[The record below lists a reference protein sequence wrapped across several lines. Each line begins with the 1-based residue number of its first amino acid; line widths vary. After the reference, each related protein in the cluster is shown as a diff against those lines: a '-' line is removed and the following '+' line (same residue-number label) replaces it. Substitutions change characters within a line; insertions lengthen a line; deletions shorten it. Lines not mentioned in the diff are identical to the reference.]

1 MIRFHLGRICWDF
14 VAAKGGSAPPPPD
27 PYVTAGAQTKSNQDT
42 AAYNNAITHGNT
54 TSPLGSQTYT
64 SRVDPTT
71 GATVYDQSIQLAPDQ
86 QAIYDAQQKQDLG
99 LTNTANGMLGQV
111 QSAYGNPM
119 DTSGI
124 PQVQSSVGQG
134 QYKTGIDTTG
144 VPGVQSDL
152 NLSNLPGLV
161 GASDLVGARKAAAD
175 AVYNQQSSYLDPQWN
190 QQGTALDT
198 KLANQGITLGSEAW
212 NQAHNQFDRS
222 KEFAYNNARN
232 SAYGAGLNE
241 LTGLA
246 GIGLNNRQ
254 QMYNEAQ
261 GAGAFHNNAQ
271 QQAYGQANNNADFYN
286 QATGSQNAD
295 NLRAGS
301 FNNQAAQQ
309 ALSQAMT
316 LRNQPMNEFNAL
328 RSASQ
333 VNMPQFNG
341 AQNST
346 TNPADI
352 AGNINSNYNAKLNI
366 WNAQQ
371 QSSNSLMNGLMGLGG
386 SLGSAAI
393 LASDRRLKE
402 NISVIGNGPHGLPI
416 YSFKYKDGSEQHIG
430 VMSDDVRKIMPEA
443 VMVGHDGFDRVNYSM
458 VFGGH

>member
-14 VAAKGGSAPPPPD
+14 VAAKGGSAPAPPD
-27 PYVTAGAQTKSNQDT
+27 PYATAGAQTQSNQQT

-111 QSAYGNPM
+111 QSAYSKPL

-124 PQVQSSVGQG
+124 NPLQYGAQQG

-161 GASDLVGARKAAAD
+161 GASDLMGARKAAAD

-246 GIGLNNRQ
+246 GIGLQNRQ

-286 QATGSQNAD
+286 QATGTQNAD
-295 NLRAGS
+295 NLRAAQ
-301 FNNQAAQQ
+301 FNNQTGQT
-309 ALSQAMT
+309 ALANAMS
-316 LRNQPMNEFNAL
+316 LRSQPMNEFNAL

-333 VNMPQFNG
+333 VSMPQFNG
-341 AQNST
+341 AANAT
-346 TNPADI
+346 TSPADI
-352 AGNINSNYNAKLNI
+352 AGAIQNNYKARLDAYNA
-366 WNAQQ
+366 AQ
-371 QSSNSLMNGLMGLGG
+371 QSSNGLLSGLMGLGG
-386 SLGSAAI
+386 AVLGGPMGGM
-393 LASDRRLKE
+393 
-402 NISVIGNGPHGLPI
+402 IGSG
-416 YSFKYKDGSEQHIG
+416 IG
-430 VMSDDVRKIMPEA
+430 KA
-443 VMVGHDGFDRVNYSM
+443 LG
-458 VFGGH
+458 

>member
-1 MIRFHLGRICWDF
+1 MIRFHLGRIYWDF
-14 VAAKGGSAPPPPD
+14 VAAKGGSAPAPPD
-27 PYVTAGAQTKSNQDT
+27 PNTTAAAQTKSNQDT

-54 TSPLGSQTYT
+54 TTPLGSQTYST
-64 SRVDPTT
+64 RIDPTT
-71 GATVYDQSIQLAPDQ
+71 GATIYDQNISLAPDQ
-86 QAIYDAQQKQDLG
+86 QKIYDAQQQQDLG

-111 QSAYGNPM
+111 QNAYGSPM

-124 PQVQSSVGQG
+124 PKVQGSL
-134 QYKTGIDTTG
+134 D
-144 VPGVQSDL
+144 
-152 NLSNLPGLV
+152 LSNLPGLV
-161 GASDLVGARKAAAD
+161 GASDLMGARKAAAD

-232 SAYGAGLNE
+232 SAYTSGLNE
-241 LTGLA
+241 LQGLA
-246 GIGLNNRQ
+246 GIGLSNRQ

-271 QQAYGQANNNADFYN
+271 QQAYSQANNNADFYN

-295 NLRAGS
+295 NLRAGT

-333 VNMPQFNG
+333 VNMPQFDN
-341 AQNST
+341 AKIAT
-346 TNPADI
+346 TNPVDI
-352 AGNINSNYNAKLNI
+352 ASLINGQYNNQLGLYNAN
-366 WNAQQ
+366 Q
-371 QSSNSLMNGLMGLGG
+371 QSNNGFLNGLMGLGG
-386 SLGSAAI
+386 QLGSAY
-393 LASDRRLKE
+393 
-402 NISVIGNGPHGLPI
+402 IGKKV
-416 YSFKYKDGSEQHIG
+416 S
-430 VMSDDVRKIMPEA
+430 
-443 VMVGHDGFDRVNYSM
+443 
-458 VFGGH
+458 